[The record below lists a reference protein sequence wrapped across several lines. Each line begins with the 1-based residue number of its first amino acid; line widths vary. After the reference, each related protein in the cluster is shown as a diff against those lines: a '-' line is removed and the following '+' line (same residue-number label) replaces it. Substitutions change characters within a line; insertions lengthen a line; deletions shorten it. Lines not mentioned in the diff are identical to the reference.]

1 MTTKKP
7 DLPVRLRRLRRNAEV
22 RRLFAETTVD
32 MRNLVMPYFVPPGS
46 GIKKESSPGSGL
58 WTTTPD
64 TLLEEVAPLVDA
76 GVGGIMLFG
85 VPDDRHDHGH
95 DAKAPDGGAALTSQ
109 LRPLLDATAALKKKW
124 PELVLFADVC
134 LCSYTSHGHCGV
146 VEGHSID
153 NDKTLPILAN
163 MSVQLGR
170 AGIDFVSPSD
180 MMDGRV
186 GAIRHALDENGLV
199 DTGIL
204 SYAVKMASAF
214 YGPFRDAAHSAPQ
227 FGDRKSY
234 QMPAGNRRE
243 ARREWK
249 LDEAEGAD
257 ALLVKPALT
266 NLDVMRDCREES
278 DLPIFAYQ
286 VSGER
291 AVLVAAADKGL
302 IDFERASEETLLSM
316 RRAGADV
323 IISYDARERG
333 RKIAKA

>member
-1 MTTKKP
+1 MTN
-7 DLPVRLRRLRRNAEV
+7 LPVRLRRLRRNAQV
-22 RRLFAETTVD
+22 RRLFAETVVE
-32 MRNLVMPYFVPPGS
+32 MRTLVMPYFVASGR
-46 GIKKESSPGSGL
+46 GIKKESAPNSGL
-58 WTTTPD
+58 WTVTAD
-64 TLLEEVAPLVDA
+64 TLLEEVAPLVEA
-76 GVGGIMLFG
+76 GVGGVMLFG
-85 VPDDRHDHGH
+85 VPDDKHDHGH
-95 DAKAPDGGAALTSQ
+95 DDEADLTRQ
-109 LRPLLDATAALKKKW
+109 LRPLLESTDALKKKH

-134 LCSYTSHGHCGV
+134 LCSYTTHGHCGV
-146 VEGHSID
+146 VTGNSID
-153 NDKTLPILAN
+153 NDATLPILAN
-163 MSVQLGR
+163 MAVQLGK

-186 GAIRHALDENGLV
+186 RAIRHALDEHRLV

-243 ARREWK
+243 ARREWQ
-249 LDEAEGAD
+249 LDVDEGAD

-266 NLDVMRDCREES
+266 NLDIMRDIREDC

-291 AVLVAAADKGL
+291 ACLVAAAEKGQL
-302 IDFERASEETLLSM
+302 DYQRASEETLLSM
-316 RRAGADV
+316 RRAGAD
-323 IISYDARERG
+323 IIVTYDARERG
-333 RKIAKA
+333 RKLVKASPA

>member
-1 MTTKKP
+1 MTN
-7 DLPVRLRRLRRNAEV
+7 LPTRLRRLRKNAQT
-22 RRLFAETTVD
+22 RRLFAETTVE
-32 MRNLVMPYFVPPGS
+32 MRNLVMPYFVANGA
-46 GIKKESSPGSGL
+46 GIKKESSPRSGL
-58 WTTTPD
+58 WTLTAD
-64 TLLEEVAPLVDA
+64 QLVEECAPLVDQ

-85 VPDDRHDHGH
+85 VPDTKHDHGH
-95 DAKAPDGGAALTSQ
+95 DDAADLTAQ
-109 LRPLLDATAALKKKW
+109 LTPLLRSTEALKKKW
-124 PELVLFADVC
+124 PDLVTFADVC
-134 LCSYTSHGHCGV
+134 LCSYTTHGHCGV
-146 VEGHSID
+146 VTDGVIA
-153 NDKTLPILAN
+153 NDATLPILAS

-186 GAIRHALDENGLV
+186 AAIRSALDEARLF

-214 YGPFRDAAHSAPQ
+214 YGPFRDAAHSTPQ
-227 FGDRKSY
+227 FGDRKTY

-243 ARREWK
+243 ARREWQ
-249 LDEAEGAD
+249 LDVAEGAD

-266 NLDVMRDCREES
+266 NLDVIRDCREAC

-291 AVLVAAADKGL
+291 AVLMAAAEKGL
-302 IDFERASEETLLSM
+302 IDYERAAEETLLSM

-323 IISYDARERG
+323 IVTYEARDRAY
-333 RKIAKA
+333 RK

>member
-1 MTTKKP
+1 MTTQ
-7 DLPVRLRRLRRNAEV
+7 LPVRMRRLRRNAQV
-22 RRLFAETTVD
+22 RRLFAELTVD
-32 MRNLVMPYFVPPGS
+32 MRNLVMPYFVVSGR
-46 GIKKESSPGSGL
+46 GIKKESAPGSGL
-58 WTTTPD
+58 WTVSSD
-64 TLLEEVAPLVDA
+64 ALLEECAPLVDA

-85 VPDDRHDHGH
+85 VPDAKHDHGH
-95 DAKAPDGGAALTSQ
+95 DDKANLTAQ
-109 LRPLLDATAALKKKW
+109 LKPLVESTAALKGKW
-124 PELVLFADVC
+124 PELVTFADVC
-134 LCSYTSHGHCGV
+134 LCSYTTHGHCGV
-146 VEGHSID
+146 VTGNAID
-153 NDKTLPILAN
+153 NDATLPILAN
-163 MSVQLGR
+163 MAVQLGR

-186 GAIRHALDENGLV
+186 GAIRRALDESSLV

-243 ARREWK
+243 ARREWQ
-249 LDEAEGAD
+249 LDVAEGAD

-266 NLDVMRDCREES
+266 NLDIMRDCREES

-291 AVLVAAADKGL
+291 AVLVAAAERGL
-302 IDFERASEETLLSM
+302 IDYERASEETLLSM

-323 IISYDARERG
+323 IVTYDARDRG
-333 RKIAKA
+333 RRIAGLK